1 MKISPVRALCL
12 SSLCFLFYGPVVEAQ
27 LQTISI
33 IEPAP
38 VRVEDLMKQADMVAI
53 VRVLSGDIEH
63 YPKAVY
69 KAEVVQPFKGVEK
82 GTIIYF
88 GPFIGYGLG
97 EELLVFLHHSERG
110 IEPNQPASNSSL
122 SYGPISS
129 LYLVMYEGYSALRIK
144 YDCVFDGK
152 EIAQQCADGISVNT
166 LQVVLPKSVKTYPS
180 RTKGSS
186 SEETKWVRK
195 AVLVA
200 YLQELS
206 KSN

>member
-1 MKISPVRALCL
+1 MKISPVRAFYVSL
-12 SSLCFLFYGPVVEAQ
+12 LCFIFCGPAVQAQ
-27 LQTISI
+27 LQTVSI
-33 IEPAP
+33 IDPAP
-38 VRVEDLMKQADMVAI
+38 VKVEDLMKQADLVAT
-53 VRVLSGDIEH
+53 VRLLSGDIEH
-63 YPKAVY
+63 YPRAIY

-82 GTIIYF
+82 GAIIYF
-88 GPFIGYGLG
+88 GPFVGYGLG

-110 IEPNQPASNSSL
+110 IEPNQPATNSGL

-129 LYLVMYEGYSALRIK
+129 FYLVMYEGYGALRIK

-206 KSN
+206 RS

>member
-1 MKISPVRALCL
+1 
-12 SSLCFLFYGPVVEAQ
+12 
-27 LQTISI
+27 
-33 IEPAP
+33 
-38 VRVEDLMKQADMVAI
+38 MKQADLVAI
-53 VRVLSGDIEH
+53 VRLLSGDIEH

-69 KAEVVQPFKGVEK
+69 KAEVVQSFKGVQK
-82 GTIIYF
+82 GAIIYF

-110 IEPNQPASNSSL
+110 IEPNQPVTNSGL

-129 LYLVMYEGYSALRIK
+129 FYLVMYEGYSALRIQ

-186 SEETKWVRK
+186 NEETKWVRK

-206 KSN
+206 KSD